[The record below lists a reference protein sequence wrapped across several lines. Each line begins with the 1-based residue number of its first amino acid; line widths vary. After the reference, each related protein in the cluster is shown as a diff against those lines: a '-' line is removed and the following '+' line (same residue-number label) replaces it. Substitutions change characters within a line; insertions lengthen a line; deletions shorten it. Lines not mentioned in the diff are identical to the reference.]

1 MTALIVQEKL
11 KLSPLCPHCRA
22 EITTV
27 DATPLRPAGAAA
39 FGFGKR
45 YLYACPSC
53 RVVLGVSH
61 RKGFWMG

>member
-1 MTALIVQEKL
+1 MIQLVVEQQQT
-11 KLSPLCPHCRA
+11 LSPVCPHCKA
-22 EITTV
+22 EISKV
-27 DATPLRPAGAAA
+27 DATLLRPAGDAP

-53 RVVLGVSH
+53 RTVLGVSH